1 VHITTVEDD
10 DNNFYKEEDPII
22 TVKYINISNF
32 ARRMAHC
39 ERCVTIIIM
48 DACRDVNTDP
58 RLLSKIDDS
67 ESPVKDLPT
76 S

>member
-1 VHITTVEDD
+1 MEDD

-48 DACRDVNTDP
+48 DACRDVNTDS
-58 RLLSKIDDS
+58 RLIS
-67 ESPVKDLPT
+67 
-76 S
+76 